1 MLSDQANTS
10 SSSSTHADGQT
21 DGDAERPADDAA
33 LVAVPLDLAAEVELL
48 HQQESWRKG
57 DHTAKTLVKQ
67 PDLRVVVTA
76 LRQGGRIEE
85 HRAPGR
91 ITIQTLTG
99 RLRLHAHDKDI
110 DLPAGH
116 IVVLEPGA
124 AHGVE
129 ALEESA
135 FLLTIVWAAGA
146 HPAAE

>member
-1 MLSDQANTS
+1 MPTDQANTS
-10 SSSSTHADGQT
+10 SSSTHAGGQT
-21 DGDAERPADDAA
+21 GGGAERPADEAA
-33 LVAVPLDLAAEVELL
+33 LVAIPLDLAAEVEQL

-57 DHTAKTLVKQ
+57 DHTAKTLIKQ

-99 RLRLHAHDKDI
+99 RLRLHARDKDI

-116 IVVLEPGA
+116 VVVLDLGD
-124 AHGVE
+124 AHDVE
-129 ALEESA
+129 ALDESA
-135 FLLTIVWAAGA
+135 FLLTIVWSAQAQQ
-146 HPAAE
+146 AAE

>member
-1 MLSDQANTS
+1 MAI
-10 SSSSTHADGQT
+10 
-21 DGDAERPADDAA
+21 
-33 LVAVPLDLAAEVELL
+33 PLDLAAEVEQL

-57 DHTAKTLVKQ
+57 DHTAKTLIKQ

-116 IVVLEPGA
+116 VVVLDLGD
-124 AHGVE
+124 AHDVE
-129 ALEESA
+129 ALDESA
-135 FLLTIVWAAGA
+135 FLLTIVWSAQAQQ
-146 HPAAE
+146 AAE

>member
-10 SSSSTHADGQT
+10 SSSTRADGQT
-21 DGDAERPADDAA
+21 DGGAERPADDAA

-91 ITIQTLTG
+91 ITVQTLTG

-124 AHGVE
+124 AHDVE
-129 ALEESA
+129 ALDESA
-135 FLLTIVWAAGA
+135 FLLTIVWASGA
-146 HPAAE
+146 HQAAE